1 VPAKPR
7 SMDCFR
13 SADGVVSA
21 NFRLNS
27 FTFLPDYL
35 MTLTTMRQPSIT
47 APMLTEIEKKV
58 IASIQGDIPI
68 VSRPYQVLAEAIGIP
83 EETFIETLDRLTERG
98 VIRRFGATLR
108 HQKSG
113 YQANAMTAWQVEEE
127 RIEAVGKI
135 MASFRAVSHCYR
147 RDPADGWPYNLYTM
161 IHGKSEADCRETARK
176 MAEKAGVET
185 YQLLFSRRELKKISM
200 TYFPDAL

>member
-1 VPAKPR
+1 
-7 SMDCFR
+7 
-13 SADGVVSA
+13 
-21 NFRLNS
+21 
-27 FTFLPDYL
+27 
-35 MTLTTMRQPSIT
+35 
-47 APMLTEIEKKV
+47 MLTDLEKKV

-68 VSRPYQVLAEAIGIP
+68 VSRPYQVLAEAIDVS
-83 EETFIETLDRLTERG
+83 EETFLETLQRLTDRG

-113 YQANAMTAWQVEEE
+113 FAANAMTAWQVDEA
-127 RIEAVGKI
+127 RIEAVGEI

-161 IHGKSEADCRETARK
+161 IHGKSEEDCRETAK
-176 MAEKAGVET
+176 QMSAKSGVET

-200 TYFPDAL
+200 TYFPDLI